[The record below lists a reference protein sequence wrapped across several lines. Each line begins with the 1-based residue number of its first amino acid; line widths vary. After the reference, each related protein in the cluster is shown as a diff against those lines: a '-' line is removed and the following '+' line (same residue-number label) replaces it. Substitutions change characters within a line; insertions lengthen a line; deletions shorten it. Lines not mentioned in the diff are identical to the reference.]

1 MKIPQ
6 QTIDEIFQRAD
17 IVDVARAFH
26 LELKKAGDNTFKA
39 CCPFHNEKTPSF
51 HINVSKQVYHC
62 FGCGVGGGIIK
73 LVQGLVNTDFVGAVT
88 WLANRYNIAIPETD
102 DFSGSPEY
110 AKKRKFHDDGM
121 RLLDE
126 AAGLFQSILSGQ
138 DGQIA
143 RDYLTSRGIDNETI
157 QKYRLGLAP
166 DGWDTLVNWAT
177 ARGYSPELLA
187 ATGLAIAKPERPDRP
202 YDRFRH
208 RIMFPI
214 CDELARVVAFSGRL
228 FDPTFPDKG
237 GKYVNSPESEFFH
250 KGKILYGFHLA
261 RQTFKQ
267 SGWALV
273 CEGQL
278 DTIACHRAGLGQA
291 FASQGTAFTEDHAR
305 MLARTGVP
313 CVHLAFDGD
322 NAGFKATMKTLRLLL
337 AANLNVEI
345 TVIPEGEDPDSLF
358 RRGGAHALQQVM
370 GVSTPAI
377 PYAFQVLCSQ
387 HPQGTPEARSAIV
400 NEMLEILSAI
410 PDEVISYGHCQELAH
425 KLSLPENVVTDLLA
439 KRKRDE
445 QEATR
450 RASQYGQPYN
460 PAQPPSQPQQD
471 IPQTALF
478 HDLHG
483 IEALA
488 ETMLDLCV
496 HFEPIALEWQD
507 LNLGEIMAAETPLV
521 RALNTVLAGTAA
533 GDWAGAVESLYQG
546 ELNEDSAV
554 SKILTVSPFAACVLP
569 EDGTLPPLLEQ
580 AVLECQNRLES
591 LKLEQQ
597 QQQLAAQLQNGDNA
611 DADAELLRQSAELSR
626 RRSAMK
632 TKP

>member
-88 WLANRYNIAIPETD
+88 WLANRYNIAIPEAD
-102 DFSGSPEY
+102 DFANGPEY
-110 AKKRKFHDDGM
+110 AQKRKFRDDGM

-126 AAGLFQSILSGQ
+126 AAGFFQSVLSSPEGEL
-138 DGQIA
+138 A
-143 RDYLTSRGIDNETI
+143 REYLANRGIDDETI

-166 DGWDTLVNWAT
+166 EGWDTLTNWAKT
-177 ARGYSPELLA
+177 RGYSPELLN
-187 ATGLAIAKPERPDRP
+187 ATGLVIAKEERPDHI

-214 CDELARVVAFSGRL
+214 CDELSRVVAFSGRL
-228 FDPTFPDKG
+228 FDPNSQEKG

-267 SGWALV
+267 AGWALV

-278 DTIACHRAGLGQA
+278 DVIACHRAGLGQA

-313 CVHLAFDGD
+313 AVHLAFDGD
-322 NAGFKATMKTLRLLL
+322 AAGFKATMRTLRLLL
-337 AANLNVEI
+337 GVNLNVEI
-345 TVIPEGEDPDSLF
+345 TVIPDGEDPDSLF
-358 RRGGAHALQQVM
+358 RRGGPHALQQVM
-370 GVSTPAI
+370 SVSTPAI
-377 PYAFQVLCSQ
+377 PYAFQILCSQ
-387 HPQGTPEARSAIV
+387 HPEGTPEARSAIV

-410 PDEVISYGHCQELAH
+410 PDEVVSYGHCQELARQ
-425 KLSLPENVVTDLLA
+425 LSLPENVVADLLA

-445 QEATR
+445 LEATR
-450 RASQYGQPYN
+450 RANQYGK
-460 PAQPPSQPQQD
+460 PQQLPPPPQENT
-471 IPQTALF
+471 IQTALF

-483 IEALA
+483 VEALA

-496 HFEPIALEWQD
+496 HFEPIAMEWQD
-507 LNLGEIMAAETPLV
+507 LNLGEVMTAETPLV

-533 GDWAGAVESLYQG
+533 GDWLGTVENLAQSNLS
-546 ELNEDSAV
+546 EDSSV
-554 SKILTVSPFAACVLP
+554 SKILTVSPFAGCSLA
-569 EDGTLPPLLEQ
+569 EDGSLPPLLEQ
-580 AVLECQNRLES
+580 AVLDCQNRLET
-591 LKLEQQ
+591 LKMEQQ
-597 QQQLAAQLQNGDNA
+597 QQQLTAQLQNGNDV
-611 DADAELLRQSAELSR
+611 DADAELLRQAAELSR
-626 RRSAMK
+626 RRSALK
-632 TKP
+632 TKPI